1 MRERLNRHIVYQHES
16 DSNLGIQFDSQ
27 VFFAQGLM
35 NGGQVVVAPTLY
47 SAFPFEVHNHGAL
60 LRLEGVVAARRDET
74 LDDMVKRVVVVV
86 EQHDVPFVVQQ
97 HVGQDVFLSESVGTV
112 DAVHDKL
119 SLSCRK
125 DSRSCLH
132 RGAWCL

>member
-1 MRERLNRHIVYQHES
+1 
-16 DSNLGIQFDSQ
+16 
-27 VFFAQGLM
+27 M

-47 SAFPFEVHNHGAL
+47 GALPFEVHNHGAL
-60 LRLEGVVAARRDET
+60 LGLEGVVAARRDET

-97 HVGQDVFLSESVGTV
+97 HVGQDVFLSEGVGTV